1 MKKKILSL
9 IVSVAM
15 VMTVFA
21 GMTVTA
27 SADDD
32 AAATTAFTVYTADVD
47 GNNGTAKGLKIV
59 KQYTAAEFEALAT
72 TDTITTMYGNKTVV
86 STSRSVEVNRI
97 LDDARI
103 DTGFISGLYGFESG
117 KIWGKPGRMYPNYK
131 DYLTNDAYFYG
142 KTEIGGESTT
152 VVSEGATTV
161 PFVVALNYS
170 TSEKGAAGVAD
181 SVPLGSVNDNYMFM
195 MGSFSTEDSAMGIY
209 FVTGPTGIVVDI
221 DEDAMKTAAKALK
234 VKNLT
239 VKGSKAKATV
249 KYSKTAGAEK
259 YKVAYSKSK
268 KFTKA
273 TVKYTTKTSYTLKL
287 KKGTYYVKVA
297 AGNKVD
303 GRNVYGKYSGNKKVV
318 VK

>member
-9 IVSVAM
+9 IVSAAM

-27 SADDD
+27 SADE
-32 AAATTAFTVYTADVD
+32 AAAPAAFTVYTADVD
-47 GNNGTAKGLKIV
+47 GDNGTAKGLKVV
-59 KQYTAAEFEALAT
+59 KEYTAAEFEAMAT
-72 TDTITTMYGNKTVV
+72 TDTITTMYNNKTVV
-86 STSRSVEVNRI
+86 STGKSVAVSRI
-97 LDDARI
+97 LDDAKI
-103 DTGFISGLYGFESG
+103 DISFISGLYGFEGG

-170 TSEKGAAGVAD
+170 TSEKGAAGVAE

-195 MGSFSTEDSAMGIY
+195 MGSFSTEDSAAGIY
-209 FVTGPTGIVVDI
+209 FVTGPTGIVVDV
-221 DEDAMKTAAKALK
+221 DEDAMTAAAKKLT

-239 VKGSKAKATV
+239 VKGSKAKAAV
-249 KYSKTAGAEK
+249 KYKKTAGAEK
-259 YKVAYSKSK
+259 YKITYSKNK

-273 TVKYTTKTSYTLKL
+273 ATKYTTKTSYTLKL
-287 KKGTYYVKVA
+287 KKGTYYIKVA
-297 AGNKVD
+297 AGKKVD
-303 GRNVYGKYSGNKKVV
+303 GKNVYGKYSRYKKVV